1 MSDGTGSYAYTHNVM
16 NCIRLVT
23 SLLVFPPAL
32 ASLFALTYRSIRQGR
47 FFATLPLLFTQLNTV
62 FIWVVLG
69 CFVVGYE
76 RYSIN
81 GKEFIQASIFGFKYN
96 ALTTFMPQVIVLEPL
111 NLFLY
116 TWRFLITLE
125 QEA

>member
-1 MSDGTGSYAYTHNVM
+1 MSSTYDQALNALA
-16 NCIRLVT
+16 CIRLST
-23 SLLVFPPAL
+23 ALLASPPAL
-32 ASLFALTYRSIRQGR
+32 ASFFALTYRSIRQGR

-125 QEA
+125 QETES